1 MKKVRVKRSDQ
12 GFRAFAR
19 NFAHHKVAMFC
30 LCFFILEVIV
40 ILVLPLFMQMDPDRI
55 DAILVDARP
64 SAEHI
69 LGGDSYGRDMF
80 ARIIYGGQ
88 TSLYIG
94 VVSTVVGVVLGI
106 PLGLAA
112 GYYRGKAEAIIMRV
126 ADIFMS
132 FPHMILILVIVA
144 VFKSSA
150 TKIAI
155 IIGALSWTGTAKLL
169 YGNVLSVRNREYVDA
184 ARVAGDSAA
193 KIIFRTVLPNS
204 ISPLWCS
211 LAFRMS
217 SAMIMEAG
225 LSFLGAGVQP
235 PQSSWGNIIQNAT
248 SLTVLTVRW
257 WQWLPAALCLVIT
270 VLCINFIGEGIRDAL
285 DPKLRR
291 R

>member
-1 MKKVRVKRSDQ
+1 MDKVKTHNER
-12 GFRAFAR
+12 GFRAFLH
-19 NFAHHKVAMFC
+19 NFSHHKLAVFC
-30 LCFFILEVIV
+30 LCFFILEVLA
-40 ILVLPLFMQMDPDRI
+40 ILILPLVMDLDPNRI
-55 DAILVDARP
+55 TATLVDAAP
-64 SAEHI
+64 GPGHP
-69 LGGDSYGRDMF
+69 LGGDSTGRDML

-88 TSLYIG
+88 TSLFIG
-94 VVSTVVGVVLGI
+94 VLSTVVGVIIGI
-106 PLGLAA
+106 PLGLIA
-112 GYYRGKAEAIIMRV
+112 GYYRGKAEAFIMRL

-144 VFKSSA
+144 VFGGSA

-155 IIGALSWTGTAKLL
+155 VIGILSWTGTAKLL
-169 YGNVLSVRNREYVDA
+169 YGNVLSVRSREYVDA
-184 ARVAGDSAA
+184 ARVAGDSAG

-235 PQSSWGNIIQNAT
+235 PQASWGNIIQNAT